1 MTSHAGRRRCRL
13 FVLPGGDSPW
23 PISRS
28 DLAAIPDAL
37 SWSRMGTAMPT
48 VPRIGTGAARRL
60 RPGAGCTRPTNGPR
74 TCSLRSSCRSLS
86 AGRAPK
92 GGSGCGPRM
101 WTTSS
106 PIAETGASSQTGQ
119 ICRAC
124 AIAATAGKRPWNCGK
139 TGGKAGGDEHAALPD
154 AWAHGRAQAPAQVRG
169 QDSFR
174 PCPPGVKKFAPP
186 GARPH
191 APLHT
196 RNFPHGRGKG
206 PRQATDHLC
215 PGWTQER
222 RRQDAG
228 KETAH
233 AGAGGQWPQAS
244 D

>member
-1 MTSHAGRRRCRL
+1 MRGDVGAGS

-106 PIAETGASSQTGQ
+106 PIAETGPSSQTGQ

-124 AIAATAGKRPWNCGK
+124 AIAATAGKRPWNYGK

-174 PCPPGVKKFAPP
+174 PCPPRGQKVCAARRKT
-186 GARPH
+186 ARP
-191 APLHT
+191 PS
-196 RNFPHGRGKG
+196 REKFSPRERGG
-206 PRQATDHLC
+206 AATGDRSFVSKLD
-215 PGWTQER
+215 T
-222 RRQDAG
+222 G
-228 KETAH
+228 KEA
-233 AGAGGQWPQAS
+233 AGCRERDSPRRCWRPMAAS
-244 D
+244 I

>member
-1 MTSHAGRRRCRL
+1 MTTHAGRRRCRL

-48 VPRIGTGAARRL
+48 VPGIGTGAARRL

-106 PIAETGASSQTGQ
+106 PIAETGPSSQTRQ

-124 AIAATAGKRPWNCGK
+124 AIAATAGKRPWNYGK

-174 PCPPGVKKFAPP
+174 PCPPGGQKVCAARRKT
-186 GARPH
+186 ARPPSREKFSPRERGG
-191 APLHT
+191 AAAG
-196 RNFPHGRGKG
+196 GRSFVSNLD
-206 PRQATDHLC
+206 T
-215 PGWTQER
+215 
-222 RRQDAG
+222 G
-228 KETAH
+228 KEA
-233 AGAGGQWPQAS
+233 AGCRERDSPRRCWRPMAAS
-244 D
+244 I

>member
-48 VPRIGTGAARRL
+48 VPRIGTGAAGRL

-92 GGSGCGPRM
+92 EGLGCGLRM

-106 PIAETGASSQTGQ
+106 RIAETGPSSQTGQ
-119 ICRAC
+119 TCRAC
-124 AIAATAGKRPWNCGK
+124 AIAATAGKRPWNYGK

-154 AWAHGRAQAPAQVRG
+154 AWAHGRAGACTGARAGFLPAL
-169 QDSFR
+169 
-174 PCPPGVKKFAPP
+174 PPGVKKFAPP

-191 APLHT
+191 APLHA
-196 RNFPHGRGKG
+196 RNFPHGRGEGAAAGGRSFVSNLDK
-206 PRQATDHLC
+206 
-215 PGWTQER
+215 
-222 RRQDAG
+222 G
-228 KETAH
+228 KEA
-233 AGAGGQWPQAS
+233 AGCRERDSPRRCWRPMAAS
-244 D
+244 I